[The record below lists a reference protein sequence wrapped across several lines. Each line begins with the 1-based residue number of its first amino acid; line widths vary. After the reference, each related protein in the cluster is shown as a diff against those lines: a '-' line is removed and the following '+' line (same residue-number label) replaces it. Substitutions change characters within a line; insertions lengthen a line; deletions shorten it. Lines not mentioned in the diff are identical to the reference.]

1 MRHNWVIVPIWDFPK
16 EYMYTCIYVHIY
28 MSERTSFKKIRQ
40 RRATNKVALETT
52 AQLFPEKHLEEQEVT
67 GQPAPVEIL
76 LSIRKN

>member
-1 MRHNWVIVPIWDFPK
+1 
-16 EYMYTCIYVHIY
+16 